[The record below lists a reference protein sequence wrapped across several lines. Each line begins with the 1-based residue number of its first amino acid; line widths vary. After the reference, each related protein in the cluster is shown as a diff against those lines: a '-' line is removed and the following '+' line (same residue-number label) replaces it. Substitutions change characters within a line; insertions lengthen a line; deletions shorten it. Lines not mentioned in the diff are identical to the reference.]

1 MIERISIA
9 LEQVKAFTTSENL
22 LNEIRKNF
30 YSLYRAKKS
39 LKSIFYMNTN
49 IWIKWIPMFTVFM
62 KIVKLLI

>member
-39 LKSIFYMNTN
+39 LKSIF
-49 IWIKWIPMFTVFM
+49 
-62 KIVKLLI
+62 